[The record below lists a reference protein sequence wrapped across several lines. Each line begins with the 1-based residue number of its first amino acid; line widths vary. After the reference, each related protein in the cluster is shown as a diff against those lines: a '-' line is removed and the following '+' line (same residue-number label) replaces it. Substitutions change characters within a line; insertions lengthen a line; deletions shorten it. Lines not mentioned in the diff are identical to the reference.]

1 MKQKRYK
8 RLSYSE
14 RVKIETLLQEGFNR
28 SEIAIKLRRSRST
41 ITREVNYWV
50 MCPNDKYNAEI
61 ANTFAKEDY
70 LKKHSRD
77 KISSNSLLR
86 YYVYKGLLN
95 ELSPEII
102 SGRIKLDY
110 PDDYSMRISH
120 EAIYCHIYSHR
131 QAKLNKKLI
140 ACLLHHKSMRYKKT
154 SRKGKGSSIKDRVSI
169 EARPQHID
177 LREEIGHWE
186 GDLVV
191 GPRKSAI
198 GTLVE
203 RKARYT
209 KIIKVKNRKSKSV
222 VRAFSKNLN
231 EFKAEYR
238 KSLTYDN
245 GVEMAKHKLLSLKTG
260 VDVYFA
266 HAYSSWERGTNENT
280 NGLIR
285 RFFPKGT
292 DFNLITEKQ
301 LQEVEDWLNNRPRK
315 VLGYRTPAEVMASEF
330 S

>member
-1 MKQKRYK
+1 MKPKKYQ
-8 RLSYSE
+8 RLSYFE
-14 RVKIETLLQEGFNR
+14 RVKIETYLEEGKSKSYISKQLGR
-28 SEIAIKLRRSRST
+28 DPST
-41 ITREVNYWV
+41 IGREINYWV
-50 MCPNDKYNAEI
+50 VNKHDRYSASIADMI
-61 ANTFAKEDY
+61 ANERRLAKR
-70 LKKHSRD
+70 SRD
-77 KISSNSLLR
+77 KISINSLLR
-86 YYVYKGLLN
+86 YYVYKGLLRGF
-95 ELSPEII
+95 SPEII

-110 PDDYSMRISH
+110 PEDEIMRISH

-131 QAKLNKKLI
+131 QAKLNMKLI
-140 ACLLHHKSMRYKKT
+140 ACLVYHKSKRYKKK
-154 SRKGKGSSIKDRVSI
+154 SRKGKGSPIKDRVSI
-169 EARPQHID
+169 EDRPQYIE

-191 GPRKSAI
+191 GPKSAI

-209 KIIKVKNRKSKSV
+209 KIAKVKNRKSKSV
-222 VRAFSKNLN
+222 VRAFSKKLN
-231 EFKAEYR
+231 EFGVEYR

-245 GVEMAKHKLLSLKTG
+245 GVEMAKHKLLTLKTG

-292 DFNLITEKQ
+292 NFNLITEKQ
-301 LQEVEDWLNNRPRK
+301 LQAVEDWLNNRPRK